1 MKAMTQDERL
11 AFGDVLRRHRI
22 FAGMSQEELAARA
35 GLSARAISDLERGAK
50 RTPRR
55 DTLQL
60 LVEALQLAG
69 DDRARFITA
78 AREPASR
85 SASRPAHTSES
96 HVTSMSGAA
105 AHPLQSAAPVG
116 GFLRAVPDG
125 SLVGREGELAAIL
138 AALDA
143 VAAGSGRLVVIAGE
157 PGVGKTRLA
166 QAVSLACRDRGMIL
180 ATGRCYEPHRE
191 APYYPFLEALSTLY
205 AVASPSLR
213 VEVQE
218 RWSALLRLLPD
229 QQASM
234 LPLADADPHEEQQR
248 LFWAVTGFVETLSM
262 SAPLALLLDD
272 LHWADGASL
281 ALIQHLTRH
290 TYSHPV
296 LLLGTYRDVEVG
308 RQHPLGKA
316 MRDLER
322 ERLLERIAV
331 LPLTTEDTTRL
342 IAARMGQDVSDE
354 FAELV
359 FQHTDGNPLFVQE
372 VLRTLIERGDIYRRD
387 GQWERRELTGIEIPE
402 SIREVI
408 ADRIARLSE
417 SAQEALHAAS
427 VLGQRFTFEDLLAMS
442 GQPGAALDAA
452 LEEALAAGL
461 AQEERDGYIFNHAL
475 TQRALHSELSAR
487 RRRPL
492 HLAAAEALERLA

>member
-1 MKAMTQDERL
+1 
-11 AFGDVLRRHRI
+11 
-22 FAGMSQEELAARA
+22 
-35 GLSARAISDLERGAK
+35 
-50 RTPRR
+50 
-55 DTLQL
+55 
-60 LVEALQLAG
+60 
-69 DDRARFITA
+69 
-78 AREPASR
+78 
-85 SASRPAHTSES
+85 
-96 HVTSMSGAA
+96 
-105 AHPLQSAAPVG
+105 
-116 GFLRAVPDG
+116 
-125 SLVGREGELAAIL
+125 
-138 AALDA
+138 
-143 VAAGSGRLVVIAGE
+143 
-157 PGVGKTRLA
+157 
-166 QAVSLACRDRGMIL
+166 
-180 ATGRCYEPHRE
+180 
-191 APYYPFLEALSTLY
+191 
-205 AVASPSLR
+205 
-213 VEVQE
+213 
-218 RWSALLRLLPD
+218 
-229 QQASM
+229 M

-272 LHWADGASL
+272 LHWADSASL

-296 LLLGTYRDVEVG
+296 LLLATYRDVEVG

-316 MRDLER
+316 RRDLER

-331 LPLTTEDTTRL
+331 LPLTTEDTARL

-359 FQHTDGNPLFVQE
+359 FQHTDGNPLFVPE

-442 GQPGAALDAA
+442 GQPEAALDAA

-475 TQRALHSELSAR
+475 TQRALYSELSAR
-487 RRRPL
+487 RRRRL